1 MQRYGFFRTFAK
13 IFYLK
18 MSNFVQRTL
27 SGAVYVG
34 LVVVSILVHP
44 IFFSVLFALITI
56 LAVREFHHLMHS
68 DMFLTITSCIA
79 ALLMFGCAASV
90 MIASAMGSKA
100 APLVGIAL
108 VCFIV
113 YVPLVFVV
121 LISELF
127 RKAENPIH
135 NWGYFL
141 GSQVMIALPFSLMC
155 CIIAID
161 KYLLLAL
168 FVLIWLNDSGA
179 YCVGSLMGKRKGG
192 NNHKMFPRVSP
203 GKSWEGLVGGAVVAI
218 AIGCLL
224 AYLGWFD
231 RIAFAHCYLFGIVF
245 SLTVVIFGTLGDLME
260 SLMKRTIGVKDS
272 GKFLPGHGG
281 VLDRFDSILLAT
293 PAVVIMMCMYLC
305 CI

>member
-34 LVVVSILVHP
+34 FVVAGILVHP

-56 LAVREFHHLMHS
+56 LAVREFHRLMHS
-68 DMFLTITSCIA
+68 DVFLTVTSCIA
-79 ALLMFGCAASV
+79 ALLMFGCAAFGIIGYGRGV
-90 MIASAMGSKA
+90 HTFLK
-100 APLVGIAL
+100 IAL

-113 YVPLVFVV
+113 YVLLVFAV

-155 CIIAID
+155 CIMAID
-161 KYLLLAL
+161 KYLMLAL

-179 YCVGSLMGKRKGG
+179 YCVGSLMAKREGG
-192 NNHKMFPRVSP
+192 NHKMFPRVSP
-203 GKSWEGLVGGAVVAI
+203 GKSWEGLMGGAVVAI
-218 AIGCLL
+218 AAGCLL

-231 RIAFAHCYLFGIVF
+231 RIDFGHCYLFGIIF
-245 SLTVVIFGTLGDLME
+245 SITVVIFGTLGDLME

-293 PAVVIMMCMYLC
+293 PAVLFVMCMYLC
-305 CI
+305 CA